1 MIRLQLIG
9 HLGHD
14 AVQRHVSSKSVL
26 SFRIAHTERYT
37 NKEGVMQEKTIWVD
51 CSYWEREKV
60 GPYLTKGTRV
70 YVDGTPSAEVYVNS
84 QGEQVSTL
92 RLRVGTLQLLSSP
105 RGSGRREM
113 DGEEAVSD
121 DGDVSDDLPF

>member
-14 AVQRHVSSKSVL
+14 AVQRYVNGKTVL
-26 SFRIAHTERYT
+26 SFRVAHTERYT
-37 NKEGVMQEKTIWVD
+37 NKEGILQEKTIWVD

-70 YVDGTPSAEVYVNS
+70 YVDGNPSAEVYVNN
-84 QGEQVSTL
+84 QGEQASSL
-92 RLRVGTLQLLSSP
+92 RLRVNTLQLLSSP
-105 RGSGRREM
+105 RGSGRKEL
-113 DGEEAVSD
+113 DVDETVND
-121 DGDVSDDLPF
+121 DAEVTDDLPF